1 MKRMRTPFVLLACLF
16 LLLSAY
22 QAGAAEEK
30 VVDVIVSLKGGINP
44 RHSGHNNARAAEVAA
59 RHGMSPKF
67 LYGTAL
73 AGFAGQIPEKRLA
86 RLQQDADVESVSFDA
101 PVYAIGKPSGGGG
114 TTVQT
119 VPWGVQRIG
128 ARSAFNKGTGVDVY
142 VLDTGIDSDHKDLQ
156 PHVGNGYAVVA
167 CTGKCVA
174 PWDDDHGHGTHV
186 SGTIGAVD
194 NGSDVV
200 GVAPEA
206 TLHAVKVLNRQG
218 SGTISGIISGINWV
232 AGEALARGTAAVA
245 NMSLGGTG
253 SKTGTCTSSGYSG
266 TDNFHRAICNARN
279 QGVVF
284 AVAAG
289 NEGVDAQNS
298 TPAAYNDA
306 VITVSATTSAEQLA
320 DLVEL
325 GGQSGKLQRIGT
337 GYHRGAGGEHPF
349 DQEGRGD
356 GPHERHLHGNP
367 PCCRSGGPLSPIPSP
382 RGRWYRL
389 HGCRGVHCLDGRIH
403 RSICKQLGTSA
414 RREFSQHERVVR
426 SPVKRLM
433 TVVTQGGIGGRS

>member
-1 MKRMRTPFVLLACLF
+1 MKRIRTPFVLLACLF
-16 LLLSAY
+16 LLLSVY
-22 QAGAAEEK
+22 QEGAAEEK
-30 VVDVIVSLKGGINP
+30 VVDVIVSLKGAINP
-44 RHSGHNNARAAEVAA
+44 RNSGHNNARAVEVAA
-59 RHGMSPKF
+59 RHGVSPKF

-73 AGFAGQIPEKRLA
+73 VGFAGQIPEHRLA
-86 RLQQDADVESVSFDA
+86 RLQQDADVESVTFDA

-167 CTGKCVA
+167 CTGRSCVA

-186 SGTIGAVD
+186 SGTIGAID
-194 NGSDVV
+194 NGIDVV

-206 TLHAVKVLNRQG
+206 TLHAVKVLNKQG

-232 AGEALARGTAAVA
+232 AGEALARGKAAVA
-245 NMSLGGTG
+245 NMSLGGAG

-289 NEGVDAQNS
+289 NEGADAQNS
-298 TPAAYNDA
+298 TPAAYDDT
-306 VITVSATTSAEQLA
+306 VITVSATTSGDDWPTWSNWGDNPGSFNVSAPVTIAAPGVNILSTRK
-320 DLVEL
+320 
-325 GGQSGKLQRIGT
+325 GGGT
-337 GYHRGAGGEHPF
+337 V
-349 DQEGRGD
+349 
-356 GPHERHLHGNP
+356 LM
-367 PCCRSGGPLSPIPSP
+367 S
-382 RGRWYRL
+382 
-389 HGCRGVHCLDGRIH
+389 
-403 RSICKQLGTSA
+403 GTSMA
-414 RREFSQHERVVR
+414 TPHVAGVAALYLQSHPHGADGTAFADAAAFIASMAESTAPFANSSGHPHGENFL
-426 SPVKRLM
+426 STSGL
-433 TVVTQGGIGGRS
+433 